1 MNKKVYSKF
10 IVVTIIIILCSI
22 LEIKANADEVL
33 GIIEANNSNISL
45 QNNIEQSNIDL
56 SKLKPGTYE
65 IEYIVTDNDGNR
77 VVQKRKVTILPK
89 DEVVEAD
96 DNSNNY
102 KVTIN
107 ELFNS
112 GNETEDKDNYL
123 QEDDSYLDT
132 KEKKYVLEKVFSG
145 AYFTEDNKCNNIILI
160 LIILI
165 IFILILLIIK
175 KRIFNKKS

>member
-10 IVVTIIIILCSI
+10 IVVAIIIILCSI

-112 GNETEDKDNYL
+112 GNKTDDKDNYL
-123 QEDDSYLDT
+123 QEDNSYLDT

>member
-56 SKLKPGTYE
+56 SKLKPGRYE

-102 KVTIN
+102 KETIN

-112 GNETEDKDNYL
+112 GNKTDDKDNYL
-123 QEDDSYLDT
+123 QEDNSYLDT
-132 KEKKYVLEKVFSG
+132 KEKNMY
-145 AYFTEDNKCNNIILI
+145 
-160 LIILI
+160 
-165 IFILILLIIK
+165 
-175 KRIFNKKS
+175 

>member
-132 KEKKYVLEKVFSG
+132 KEKNMY
-145 AYFTEDNKCNNIILI
+145 
-160 LIILI
+160 
-165 IFILILLIIK
+165 
-175 KRIFNKKS
+175 

>member
-10 IVVTIIIILCSI
+10 IVATIVIILCSI
-22 LEIKANADEVL
+22 LEIKVSADEAFEL
-33 GIIEANNSNISL
+33 IEANNSNIGL
-45 QNNIEQSNIDL
+45 QNNIEESNIDL

-77 VVQKRKVTILPK
+77 VIEKRKVTILPK

-112 GNETEDKDNYL
+112 ANETNDKNNYL
-123 QEDDSYLDT
+123 QEDKSYLDT
-132 KEKKYVLEKVFSG
+132 KEKNMYQKSCFLELISLRIINV
-145 AYFTEDNKCNNIILI
+145 IIL
-160 LIILI
+160 
-165 IFILILLIIK
+165 F
-175 KRIFNKKS
+175 

>member
-10 IVVTIIIILCSI
+10 IVVAIIIILCSI
-22 LEIKANADEVL
+22 LETKANADEVL

-112 GNETEDKDNYL
+112 GNKTDDK
-123 QEDDSYLDT
+123 
-132 KEKKYVLEKVFSG
+132 
-145 AYFTEDNKCNNIILI
+145 DNKCNNIILI

>member
-1 MNKKVYSKF
+1 M
-10 IVVTIIIILCSI
+10 
-22 LEIKANADEVL
+22 
-33 GIIEANNSNISL
+33 
-45 QNNIEQSNIDL
+45 
-56 SKLKPGTYE
+56 
-65 IEYIVTDNDGNR
+65 
-77 VVQKRKVTILPK
+77 TILPK

-112 GNETEDKDNYL
+112 GNKTDDKDNYL
-123 QEDDSYLDT
+123 REDNSYLDT

-145 AYFTEDNKCNNIILI
+145 AYFAEDNKCNNIILI